1 MAVRKPLLSLRRP
14 TPISN
19 STLLLGAPVYKF
31 VIGPE
36 RPSFR
41 APGTCMADN
50 PLRYQVR
57 TVLGVVDPIGDKRG
71 CKMEE
76 WITLL
81 QVNFIPEG

>member
-1 MAVRKPLLSLRRP
+1 
-14 TPISN
+14 
-19 STLLLGAPVYKF
+19 
-31 VIGPE
+31 
-36 RPSFR
+36 
-41 APGTCMADN
+41 MADN